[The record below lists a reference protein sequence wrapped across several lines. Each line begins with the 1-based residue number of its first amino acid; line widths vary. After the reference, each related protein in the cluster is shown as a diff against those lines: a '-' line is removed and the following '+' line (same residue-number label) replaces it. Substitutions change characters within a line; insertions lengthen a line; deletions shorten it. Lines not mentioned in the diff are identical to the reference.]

1 MIVQN
6 NIRKHW
12 GTKLVEYFISFSATT
27 HQIKYLLIFQ
37 VPFTT
42 VFFLSFFGETFY
54 CFWLICY
61 WLYPDNL
68 FCDVNLRTWLSRH
81 FLWNSLSLSS
91 IKVSLIDQSAKYF
104 FKSLSN
110 WYHNCFVPLL
120 LQLYHPLAL
129 LLITTSTVQHVYNE
143 RL

>member
-37 VPFTT
+37 VLFTT

-54 CFWLICY
+54 CF
-61 WLYPDNL
+61 
-68 FCDVNLRTWLSRH
+68 
-81 FLWNSLSLSS
+81 
-91 IKVSLIDQSAKYF
+91 
-104 FKSLSN
+104 
-110 WYHNCFVPLL
+110 
-120 LQLYHPLAL
+120 
-129 LLITTSTVQHVYNE
+129 
-143 RL
+143 